1 MRKFKGVDYYD
12 IEELL
17 TEPEQ
22 MIRDTA
28 RAFVEEK
35 IIPIIADHFEKAEF
49 PRHLIPEMGNL
60 GFFGAN
66 LKGYGC
72 AGVSNVAA
80 GLIMQELERG
90 DSGIRSFASV
100 QSSLVMYPIYT
111 FGSDAQKKQWLPAL
125 ATGEKIGCFGLTEPN
140 HGSDP
145 GSMETKAQPVSDGFI
160 LNGTK
165 LWITNGSLADVAVV
179 WARSDG
185 NIHGFLVEKETPGFA
200 TKDIHGKLSMRA
212 SVTSELIFE
221 NCFVPEENRLPFT
234 EGIKAPLMCLN
245 QARYGIAWGAVG
257 AAMACYDIAL
267 RYAQE
272 RTQYK
277 KPIASFQLVQKMLV
291 DMLDE
296 ITKAQML
303 CWRLGKLKDAEQ
315 LKYTQVSIAKRNNA
329 ETAFRAAVTAQE
341 IMGAM
346 GIVGESHVM
355 RHMMNLATVKT
366 YEGTPNIHTLIIGRD
381 ITGINALQ

>member
-1 MRKFKGVDYYD
+1 MQKFKAVDYYD
-12 IEELL
+12 IEGLL

-28 RAFVEEK
+28 RTFVEEN

-49 PRHLIPEMGNL
+49 PRHLIPEMGQL

-66 LKGYGC
+66 LEGYGC
-72 AGVSNVAA
+72 AGVSNIAA

-111 FGSDAQKKQWLPAL
+111 FGDDAQKEKWLPLL
-125 ATGEKIGCFGLTEPN
+125 ARGDTIGCFGLTEPN

-145 GSMETKAQPVSDGFI
+145 GSMETKAKKVSGGFI
-160 LNGTK
+160 VNGEK
-165 LWITNGSLADVAVV
+165 QWITNGSLADIAII
-179 WARSDG
+179 WAKCDG
-185 NIHGFLVEKETPGFA
+185 IIRGFLVEKETPGFT

-212 SVTSELIFE
+212 SVTSSLALT
-221 NCFVPEENRLPFT
+221 NCFIPEENMLPHT
-234 EGIKAPLMCLN
+234 EGLKAPLMCLN

-257 AAMACYDIAL
+257 AAMMCYDIAL
-267 RYAQE
+267 QYAKE
-272 RTQYK
+272 RKQYK

-291 DMLDE
+291 DILDE

-303 CWRLGKLKDAEQ
+303 CWRLGKLKDAGQ
-315 LKYTQVSIAKRNNA
+315 LKYTQVSLAKRNNA
-329 ETAFRAAVTAQE
+329 EMAFRVAVAAQE

-381 ITGINALQ
+381 ITGINAL